1 LALAAGGIPFK
12 DTRLSQDEFAAM
24 IASGGL
30 PFAQLPV
37 LVADGTTITQSSAIL
52 RFCGKLAGLYPGKDD
67 VATAKIDEVTGII
80 DDVMDG
86 LFKHMELDKSI
97 LAACRDTFNTTLGPR
112 LLGGLEGLV
121 SKNTESDVWMCGSGM
136 TIADL
141 VAYYS
146 VGNIKHG
153 FVDHVPND
161 TFDKYPRIMA
171 SYNAVC
177 NHPKLVAWHKAH
189 PW

>member
-1 LALAAGGIPFK
+1 
-12 DTRLSQDEFAAM
+12 LSEDEFAAM
-24 IASGGL
+24 IDRGRL
-30 PFAQLPV
+30 PFAQLPILIV
-37 LVADGTTITQSSAIL
+37 DGQTITQSGAIL

-67 VATAKIDEVTGII
+67 LATARIDEVTGII
-80 DDVMDG
+80 DDVMAG
-86 LFKHMELDKSI
+86 LFKHMDLDPSI
-97 LAACRDTFNTTLGPR
+97 VAAGRNKFNTSLGPT
-112 LLGGLEGLV
+112 LLGGLEGVLE
-121 SKNTESDVWMCGSGM
+121 KNTESDVWMCGGGM

-141 VAYYS
+141 VSYYS

-153 FVDHVPND
+153 FVDHVPTH

-177 NHPKLVAWHKAH
+177 NHPKLAAWHQAH